1 MADTRRQ
8 PFLGRTRHV
17 HMVGIGGI
25 GMSSI
30 AEVLLMRGYAVSGS
44 DLRTSETTRRLAELG
59 AVVFEGHSEEN
70 VAEADVV
77 VFSSAVNPVTN
88 PETCEADRRG
98 VPIIKR
104 ADMLGELMRMKY
116 GVAVA
121 GTHGKTTTTTMT
133 GLVVAEGGFDPTVIV
148 GGKVAV
154 FGSNAVVG
162 EGDIIVIEA
171 DEYDRTFLRL
181 TPSIAVVTSIDSEHL
196 DIYRDL
202 DDIKD
207 AFVRFASSVPFFGS
221 VILCLDDENVRSIA
235 GRVDRRIVT
244 YGLSRQAMVR
254 AENIESIGLTTSFD
268 LVIEGAKAAA
278 VSLASPGVHN
288 VRNALAAV
296 AVGIELEISL
306 DQIVAGLDRFKGV
319 QRRFEVLATVDGITV
334 IDDYAHHPA
343 EVEATLKAAVRVW
356 PDRRIIAVF
365 QPHLYSRTDQLK
377 REFAAAFLE
386 ADTVVITDIYGA
398 REEPIEGVDGSLI
411 VALAKEL
418 GHGDVRYVPAVK
430 DVPRV
435 LSEIVSLGEA
445 VVFMGAGDVWRHS
458 REFVKLLRE
467 LRGEEVN

>member
-268 LVIEGAKAAA
+268 LVIEGAKAVA

-445 VVFMGAGDVWRHS
+445 VVFMGAGDIWRHS